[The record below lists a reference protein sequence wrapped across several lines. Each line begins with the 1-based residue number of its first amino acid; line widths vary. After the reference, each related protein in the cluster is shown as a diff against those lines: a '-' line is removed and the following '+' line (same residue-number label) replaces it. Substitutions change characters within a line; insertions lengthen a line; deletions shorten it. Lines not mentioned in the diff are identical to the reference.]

1 MALHSSPDRSL
12 SVSGATPRDGVAEK
26 RGVKEMMDRIRQMRE
41 QEGFTLIELL
51 IVIVILGVLA
61 AIVVFA
67 VSGISDRGQVK
78 ACDTDKRALETAEE
92 SYYAQNPTNVNPPV
106 YAAEAT
112 LVSSGFIHD
121 VSTLHD
127 ITVVSGGGSYSVTP
141 VSPCT

>member
-1 MALHSSPDRSL
+1 
-12 SVSGATPRDGVAEK
+12 
-26 RGVKEMMDRIRQMRE
+26 MRE

-67 VSGISDRGQVK
+67 VSGISDRGQAK
-78 ACDTDKRALETAEE
+78 ACATDKKALETAEE
-92 SYYAQNPTNVNPPV
+92 SYYAQNPTNANPPV

-112 LVSSGFIHD
+112 LQTAGFIHE

-127 ITVVSGGGSYSVTP
+127 ITVPAGGASYSVTP